1 MNKKLLA
8 LLLAILMVAMSA
20 VAMADANNTTEVV
33 AETNIDITKKFDGVG
48 KATAEFKF
56 TVTADAGNNVNL
68 PVSEA
73 TINFGL
79 SDNVDTKTV
88 TLNLPSA
95 SDFNNVPGKYWYTI
109 TETEPK
115 TDIPTG
121 VSYNTGAVKTYRLC
135 VTVYNAA
142 EEGGTPVYQTTAAI
156 HQTNDAGT
164 KATAAAFEN
173 TYAGA
178 ELTVKKLLAG
188 NGADL
193 NDEFEFTVTFEP
205 QDENHVL
212 TSAIAYAANGTTKV
226 TVTNAEG
233 SYEYTIAGIG
243 DSESVTFTNIPV
255 GAKYTV
261 KETLDDS
268 GCAVGSK
275 THNLYTPS
283 TDGEVSGFIAA
294 TNADAVIT
302 NTYSTQIDTGLSTD
316 TMPYILLMAF
326 VAILAVAFVA
336 KKRSV
341 NE

>member
-48 KATAEFKF
+48 KAAATFKF
-56 TVTADAGNNVNL
+56 TVTADEGNNVNL

-73 TINFGL
+73 TISFDLNDTEG
-79 SDNVDTKTV
+79 TKTA

-95 SDFNNVPGKYWYTI
+95 SDFHNVPGKYWYTI
-109 TETEPK
+109 TETEPE
-115 TDIPTG
+115 TGIPTG
-121 VSYNTGAVKTYRLC
+121 VSYNTGSVKTYKLC

-142 EEGGTPVYQTTAAI
+142 VTGTPEYKTTAAI
-156 HQTNDAGT
+156 HQTSVSGD
-164 KATAAAFEN
+164 KDTAAKFEN
-173 TYAGA
+173 EYDSAQ
-178 ELTVKKLLAG
+178 LTVKKLLAG

-212 TSAIAYAANGTTKV
+212 TSDIAYAANGTTKV
-226 TVTNAEG
+226 TVTKAEG

-261 KETLDDS
+261 EETLNEN
-268 GCAVGSK
+268 GKAVGSV
-275 THNLYTPS
+275 TRNLYAPS
-283 TDGEVSGFIAA
+283 TNGVVSGTIAA

-302 NTYSTQIDTGLSTD
+302 NTYSTEIDTGVSTD

>member
-20 VAMADANNTTEVV
+20 VAMADANNTTTVV
-33 AETNIDITKKFDGVG
+33 EETNIDITKKFDGVG
-48 KATAEFKF
+48 KAAAEFKF
-56 TVTADAGNNVNL
+56 TVTADEGNNVNL

-79 SDNVDTKTV
+79 SDTVDTKTV

-109 TETEPK
+109 TETVP
-115 TDIPTG
+115 TTGIPTG
-121 VSYNTGAVKTYRLC
+121 VSYNTGAVNTYRLC

-142 EEGGTPVYQTTAAI
+142 EAGSTPVYKTTAAI
-156 HQTNDAGT
+156 HQTNNTGD
-164 KATAAAFEN
+164 KDTAAKFEN
-173 TYAGA
+173 KYEGA
-178 ELTVKKLLAG
+178 QLTVKKLLAG

-193 NDEFEFTVTFEP
+193 NDEFEFTVTFVP
-205 QDENHVL
+205 QDANHVL
-212 TSAIAYAANGTTKV
+212 TSAITYAASDTTNVNVSK
-226 TVTNAEG
+226 AED
-233 SYEYTIAGIG
+233 SYVYTITGIG
-243 DSESVTFTNIPV
+243 DSDTVTFKNIPV
-255 GAKYTV
+255 GATYTV
-261 KETLDDS
+261 EEKLNN
-268 GCAVGSK
+268 GKAVGSK
-275 THNLYTPS
+275 TGNLYTS
-283 TDGEVSGFIAA
+283 SGVVTGTIEA

-302 NTYSTQIDTGLSTD
+302 NTYSTEIDTGLSTD

-336 KKRSV
+336 RKRSV